1 MVQSPEPRFGEECFT
16 FVISS
21 MVLLYW
27 LFIPSTA
34 IILFLFSFFLFF
46 SGASLSLTFSSL
58 IFLWSSSYLHARGC
72 HPCRCVCVCVCVCF
86 FFFFFFQFGMSRSVR
101 HHEG

>member
-1 MVQSPEPRFGEECFT
+1 MVQSPEPRFGEECFI

-34 IILFLFSFFLFF
+34 IILFLFSFFLFSLAHLYRLLF
-46 SGASLSLTFSSL
+46 PVSSLSGHTR
-58 IFLWSSSYLHARGC
+58 IFMRAVVTRVD
-72 HPCRCVCVCVCVCF
+72 VC
-86 FFFFFFQFGMSRSVR
+86 FGMSRSVR